1 MGTTETPFVN
11 PNELFVCY
19 SFVHSVLHLQKLPD
33 TSGDPR
39 RMGNYNFA
47 LKRVAITF
55 TMDYFYVYVIMSLPV
70 GKQLVLFSQG
80 PDVFLEFVLGKIR
93 P

>member
-1 MGTTETPFVN
+1 MDTTETPLVN
-11 PNELFVCY
+11 ASELFVCY

-33 TSGDPR
+33 TTGDPT

-55 TMDYFYVYVIMSLPV
+55 TMDYFYVYVIMPLPV
-70 GKQLVLFSQG
+70 GNSYFCFPEVLMFSSSSSR
-80 PDVFLEFVLGKIR
+80 ET
-93 P
+93 